1 MDGDGVRGHITG
13 PPRASLSSSRDATVA
28 FVSRSLSVRG
38 EVRFLVTETRR
49 CFPTTT
55 DAPASA
61 AQASARMSD
70 GASRRARAPDV
81 DKSSNVDASLALAAC
96 SALGYGFVA
105 SLKKLGKC
113 FASLRE
119 RRRNRRRERH
129 PVTGR
134 AMCPI
139 KPGAPLPTKPGVYWR
154 DTQRW
159 VEYPLSVSARLA
171 DALNALPA
179 EYDGLGSPNSGV
191 PSPRTPPRAAD
202 ADAVVNIGN
211 LGIGLGDYIVDIR
224 RSVQISPRG
233 FAREVV
239 FVTGRCVLSLPSVV
253 HLEHL
258 ARPLEL
264 CALCALGQAVM
275 EIYYSHVPAF
285 IAEGKKY
292 LPRHNGIAVK
302 PDLQLNHSLWDIRAT
317 TFRAFLEELHRA
329 GGTRD
334 RPRVLLG
341 YHGTPSKNTPLIM
354 KDGFS
359 PRCRRSAGNGAYFS
373 GELSYAVSYAQKA
386 GGHERGDVLL
396 CALLAHGN
404 AAGVGAKAD
413 SHLIDAQGTV
423 FVEKTALPLAS
434 LRGF

>member
-1 MDGDGVRGHITG
+1 M
-13 PPRASLSSSRDATVA
+13 
-28 FVSRSLSVRG
+28 
-38 EVRFLVTETRR
+38 RFLVTETRR

-55 DAPASA
+55 DAPVSA

-70 GASRRARAPDV
+70 GASRQARAPDV

-119 RRRNRRRERH
+119 RRRKRRRERH

-179 EYDGLGSPNSGV
+179 EYDGLGGPNSGV

-211 LGIGLGDYIVDIR
+211 LGIGLGDYIVDLR

-239 FVTGRCVLSLPSVV
+239 FVIGRGVLWHSPSITCTRESLPSVV
-253 HLEHL
+253 HFEHI
-258 ARPLEL
+258 ARHRKLEL
-264 CALCALGQAVM
+264 CALSQAVM
-275 EIYYSHVPAF
+275 EIYVSHVPAF

-292 LPRHNGIAVK
+292 LPRHDGAAVK
-302 PDLQLNHSLWDIRAT
+302 PDLQLNHSLWDVRAT
-317 TFRAFLEELHRA
+317 TFRAFLEELRRA

-341 YHGTPSKNTPLIM
+341 YHGTPAKNTPLIM

-386 GGHERGDVLL
+386 GGHGDVLL